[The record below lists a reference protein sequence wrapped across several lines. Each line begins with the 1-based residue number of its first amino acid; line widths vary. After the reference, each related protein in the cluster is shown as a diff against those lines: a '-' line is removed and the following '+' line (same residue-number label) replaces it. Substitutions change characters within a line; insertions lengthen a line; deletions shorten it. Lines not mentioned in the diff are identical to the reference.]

1 MQQLPSARGDRT
13 LHFKNLNRYQ
23 TDGYEA
29 HLMVGKFWEVDEK
42 LYWEFLELLPPEYC
56 AGGFRMI
63 EKLTGSIAAT
73 YFKIGDRYWC
83 AYTDREVTEPH
94 RMLNHIAR
102 LYP

>member
-1 MQQLPSARGDRT
+1 M
-13 LHFKNLNRYQ
+13 
-23 TDGYEA
+23 
-29 HLMVGKFWEVDEK
+29 
-42 LYWEFLELLPPEYC
+42 LPPEYC

-102 LYP
+102 LP